1 MDFKIG
7 DDFDENGNSNEHKM
21 SKKTAI
27 IIVTVVAIVFGLLVF
42 FIRERI
48 IYPHLST
55 HWSIIFNPSLD
66 SNGIVCVS

>member
-42 FIRERI
+42 FI
-48 IYPHLST
+48 
-55 HWSIIFNPSLD
+55 
-66 SNGIVCVS
+66 SNA